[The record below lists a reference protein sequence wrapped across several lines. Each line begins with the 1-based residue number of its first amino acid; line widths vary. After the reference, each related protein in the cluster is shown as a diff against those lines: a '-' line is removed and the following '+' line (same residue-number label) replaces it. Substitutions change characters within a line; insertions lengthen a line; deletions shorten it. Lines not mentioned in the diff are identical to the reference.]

1 MTNDV
6 TKPRGKKIS
15 YEEAVAYLYSLQKY
29 GIKFGLSKTSN
40 LLREFGNPH
49 RRLKHIHIAGTN
61 GKGSVAAMLESVLMK
76 SGLKVAFYS
85 SPHLVRFTERFRVNG
100 REIEPGQVATLVAD
114 LRKAIRPVQP
124 PTFFE
129 AVTAMALIYF
139 AKEGADVCIM
149 EVGMGGRLDATNVIR
164 PLVSVITNISLEHQA
179 FLGPRL
185 TDIAREKGGIIKR
198 GVDLVTAATQPQ
210 VLKLLKATCD
220 AKKAPFWRVGKDIR
234 YRKHGSGFDY
244 FGFRRTEKDLELG
257 LLGRHQVR
265 NAAVALAAIELLE
278 KKGFNLSSEH
288 IREGLRRPHWLGRMQ
303 VVSQAPLMIL
313 DGAHNPGAMRALA
326 DSMRDAFSWKH
337 LILVLGV
344 MGDKDIPKIMRE
356 IVPLADRV
364 IFTNPEYYRAAR
376 PETLM
381 QEAARFK
388 KRGEIVTPL
397 SEALKKAR
405 ETAGPEDVI
414 LVTGSLFTV
423 GEAMACLYPEQY
435 QPDNLR

>member
-1 MTNDV
+1 MGSSER
-6 TKPRGKKIS
+6 KGIS

-40 LLREFGNPH
+40 LMREFGNPH
-49 RRLKHIHIAGTN
+49 RRLKYIHIAGTN
-61 GKGSVAAMLESVLMK
+61 GKGSVAAMLESILMR

-100 REIEPGQVATLVAD
+100 REIEPGQVAALVAD
-114 LRKAIRPVQP
+114 LRKVIRPAQP

-139 AKEGADVCIM
+139 AGEEADVCIM

-210 VLKLLKATCD
+210 VLRLLRATCE
-220 AKKAPFWRVGKDIR
+220 AKKAPFWRVGKDVR

-257 LLGRHQVR
+257 LPGRHQFR
-265 NAAVALAAIELLE
+265 NAAVALAVIELLE
-278 KKGFNLSSEH
+278 KKGFALSSEH
-288 IREGLRRPHWLGRMQ
+288 IREGLRRPHWPGRMQ

-313 DGAHNPGAMRALA
+313 DGAHNPGAMRTLA
-326 DSMRDAFSWKH
+326 DSMRDAFSWRH
-337 LILVLGV
+337 LILVLGI
-344 MGDKDIPKIMRE
+344 MRDKDVPKIMRE

-364 IFTNPEYYRAAR
+364 IFTNPEYYRAAN

-381 QEAARFK
+381 QEAERFK

-397 SEALKKAR
+397 SEALEKAR
-405 ETAGPEDVI
+405 KTAGPDDVI

-423 GEAMACLYPEQY
+423 GEAMACLDPERY